1 MCSTGGMPRAWHK
14 TFSLS
19 PAFPADSSI
28 IRPALPAAIMA
39 QPVCTTRTLSAVSRS
54 MTRTLVKLCLTLG
67 LLQPTMPAAP
77 RIWPDFMAS
86 IRGGGS
92 AQRFEQCLHGKPYGP
107 VRRMMRNA
115 QAVFFSVGEILDGLV
130 QNGSGGFLCAVG
142 LKFHIP
148 YERHLEILP
157 WLHHL

>member
-1 MCSTGGMPRAWHK
+1 MGEIVLHLG
-14 TFSLS
+14 
-19 PAFPADSSI
+19 
-28 IRPALPAAIMA
+28 
-39 QPVCTTRTLSAVSRS
+39 VVTTHNAHGSANLARFYGID
-54 MTRTLVKLCLTLG
+54 KG
-67 LLQPTMPAAP
+67 
-77 RIWPDFMAS
+77 
-86 IRGGGS
+86 GGGS